1 VGDAQRRDLVV
12 DEAPY
17 GFGVLDAFAIQT
29 DPLGHLRVAAQ
40 VETES
45 AQTHFPGSPEAVG
58 LAAGDPQ
65 RRMGFL
71 HRLGNDRARRD
82 PIEAPLVGKGVLRP
96 HAGNHGDGF
105 FPLGSGLLGVDL
117 EAVHFDEGGGPPGP

>member
-1 VGDAQRRDLVV
+1 RVHHPPPPPFPTRRSSDL
-12 DEAPY
+12 PH
-17 GFGVLDAFAIQT
+17 GFGVLDAVAIQT

-82 PIEAPLVGKGVLRP
+82 RKSTRLNSSHVAISYA
-96 HAGNHGDGF
+96 
-105 FPLGSGLLGVDL
+105 
-117 EAVHFDEGGGPPGP
+117 